1 MESRNDVPDDWV
13 ATDADAGGL
22 ADAEARELVHGFVSK
37 RAAAAN
43 YANMAGLVNT
53 AGHDADFAFA
63 GRNDAGA
70 IRSDEAGLGRDQPS
84 VKREPC
90 REREFLP

>member
-1 MESRNDVPDDWV
+1 MRFWIVVEKFNGIEERRADDWV

-70 IRSDEAGLGRDQPS
+70 IRSDEAGLVAINRQ
-84 VKREPC
+84 
-90 REREFLP
+90 